1 MTDFNDPGQSY
12 RRMSLDK
19 SLQSPSASR
28 PEPTPTYMRGRAHAA
43 LNGNSCE
50 PTPAELIAHLV
61 IALSRYHRQLR
72 AEGGRVPAQIEDL
85 VAFLADRLRAG
96 QVVPMLGVASAPSAV
111 PRRLLITKRDAAEQL
126 GVSLRTIERLISAGR
141 LPLVHVE
148 GAARV
153 RVGDLEAYVEGLEA
167 NGGLETDHQLRT
179 VTTTHP

>member
-1 MTDFNDPGQSY
+1 MTDLNDPGQRY
-12 RRMSLDK
+12 RRMPVDQ
-19 SLQSPSASR
+19 SLQPKSANR
-28 PEPTPTYMRGRAHAA
+28 PEPMPTYVRGRAHA
-43 LNGNSCE
+43 LNGEGCE

-72 AEGGRVPAQIEDL
+72 AEGGRVPGQIEDL
-85 VAFLADRLRAG
+85 VAFLADRVRAG
-96 QVVPMLGVASAPSAV
+96 QVVPTLGVASAPSAV

-167 NGGLETDHQLRT
+167 NGGLETDQQLRT
-179 VTTTHP
+179 VTRTHP

>member
-1 MTDFNDPGQSY
+1 MTDFSDPAQSS
-12 RRMSLDK
+12 RRVTLDK
-19 SLQSPSASR
+19 SLQSPSANR
-28 PEPTPTYMRGRAHAA
+28 PEPMPTHMRGRAQA
-43 LNGNSCE
+43 LNGNSCD

-61 IALSRYHRQLR
+61 IALSRYHRKLR

-85 VAFLADRLRAG
+85 ITFLADRVRAG
-96 QVVPMLGVASAPSAV
+96 QVVPTHGAASAPSAV
-111 PRRLLITKRDAAEQL
+111 PRRLLVTKRDAAEQL

-153 RVGDLEAYVEGLEA
+153 RVGDLEAYVESLEA
-167 NGGLETDHQLRT
+167 NGGLEADHQLRT